1 MVNQASFSSRVK
13 RIASV
18 SYRRAKWLA
27 VLEWACVAL
36 ILFAGAATF
45 VWVQQT
51 LDQKLVVSP
60 LVTVFVLLANLAPAI
75 LLIVLIGRRVAQKRA
90 AASLVGANG
99 QLHVRLVAMFSAV
112 AALPVLILVIL
123 SSLIFQYGVDIWYSG
138 RAKQMFE
145 NTTTLAES
153 LYSAKQKRIMDE
165 TRAMAG
171 DVANALQELPIES
184 EDLAFGIA
192 DQLYKRE
199 LSEAAIL
206 TLNPDKTVSNLL
218 LVNPYNRPKD
228 NWVSNDVV
236 EKVLKSR
243 DTVFQDTGQRMETIM
258 LLPGS
263 DRLFLYTSR
272 VSQQETID
280 QAQLAGSVMK
290 DYTALVARSPR
301 LQVMLNVT
309 LYLISLLIIGIAVW
323 LGLKVADRLVSPVGE
338 LVDAAR
344 KVAGGDLSVRVTPTR
359 ARDEMGVLS
368 RAFNRM
374 TSRLGEQNSELLSN
388 NALLE
393 RRRALIEAVFS
404 GVTAGI
410 VAVDGQG
417 RTRLLNNMAS
427 KTFRIDQEAAVGEPL
442 SLIAPELSEML
453 DTGVKESIIDLIR
466 EGETRTLAVRLVR
479 DEFGHVMT
487 FDDITQRLVDQR
499 RAAWSDVAR
508 RVAHE
513 IKNPLTPIQLAAER
527 LKRRFGPAI
536 SASDAPAFDKLV
548 DTIVRQVGDLR
559 RMVDEFSSFARMPKP
574 VFEQESIVDIVRESV
589 FLHEVANPHIRF
601 TVEAPTPS
609 PQIVCDRRQLVQAF
623 SNLIKN
629 GVEAIQQNDPPHKK
643 DDLSVLIQE
652 TDQSV
657 TIHVSDTGIGLPL
670 ERDRIVEPYMT
681 TRPGGTG
688 LGLPIVKKIV
698 EEHRGTIQFDDRDG
712 GGTVTTITLNLKAL
726 RELANEDWAT
736 GDRATGDRAAG
747 DTDRIIGQSDSLP
760 AKLTRVK
767 S

>member
-1 MVNQASFSSRVK
+1 MVNRADFLTRIKRV
-13 RIASV
+13 ASV

-27 VLEWACVAL
+27 VMEWGCGIL
-36 ILFAGAATF
+36 ILLFGAVTF
-45 VWVQQT
+45 YWVQQMVAERY
-51 LDQKLVVSP
+51 VVSP
-60 LVTVFVLLANLAPAI
+60 LAAVLVLLANLAPAI
-75 LLIVLIGRRVAQKRA
+75 ILIILIGRRVAQRRA
-90 AASLVGANG
+90 AESLIGANG

-112 AALPVLILVIL
+112 VSLPVLTLVIL

-138 RAKQMFE
+138 RAQQMFQ

-153 LYSAKQKRIMDE
+153 LYTAKQKRMMDE

-206 TLNPDKTVSNLL
+206 SLNRDKTLSNLL
-218 LVNPYNRPKD
+218 LVNPYNRPKE
-228 NWVSNDVV
+228 NWVSTGVV

-243 DTVFQDTGQRMETIM
+243 DAVFQDTGQRMETIT

-263 DRLFLYTSR
+263 DKLFLYTSR
-272 VSQQETID
+272 VAQQETIE
-280 QAQLAGSVMK
+280 QAKLAGSVMK
-290 DYTALVARSPR
+290 DYNALLNRSPR
-301 LQVMLNVT
+301 LQVQLNVA

-323 LGLKVADRLVSPVGE
+323 VGLKVADRLVRPVGE

-344 KVAGGDLSVRVTPTR
+344 KVAGGDLSVRVTPSR
-359 ARDEMGVLS
+359 SRDEVGVLS

-374 TSRLGEQNSELLSN
+374 TARLGEQNSELLAN
-388 NALLE
+388 NTLLE

-404 GVTAGI
+404 AVTAGI
-410 VAVDGQG
+410 VSVDGNA
-417 RTRLLNNMAS
+417 RIRILNDMAS
-427 KTFRIDQEAAVGEPL
+427 KTLRVDQVAAVGEPI

-453 DTGVKESIIDLIR
+453 KSGVEESVLDLVR
-466 EGETRTLAVRLVR
+466 EGETRTLAIRLVR
-479 DEFGHVMT
+479 DTFGHVIT

-527 LKRRFGPAI
+527 LKRRFGPTI
-536 SASDAPAFDKLV
+536 SPNDSPAFDKLV

-574 VFEQESIVDIVRESV
+574 VFERESIVDIVREAV
-589 FLHEVANPHIRF
+589 FLHEVSNPTIRF

-609 PQIVCDRRQLVQAF
+609 PQIVCDRRQLAQAF
-623 SNLIKN
+623 SNIIKN
-629 GVEAIQQNDPPHKK
+629 GAEAIEQNIPPRKK
-643 DDLSVLIQE
+643 EELSVAIQ
-652 TDQSV
+652 V
-657 TIHVSDTGIGLPL
+657 NGRCLTIIFSDTGIGLPL
-670 ERDRIVEPYMT
+670 ERDRIIEPYMT

-698 EEHRGTIQFDDRDG
+698 EEHKGTISFADRDG
-712 GGTVTTITLNLKAL
+712 GGTITTITLYPDAL
-726 RELANEDWAT
+726 ADLTLENGEDLGREK
-736 GDRATGDRAAG
+736 
-747 DTDRIIGQSDSLP
+747 DSLP
-760 AKLTRVK
+760 AKLTRAK